1 MAAPMP
7 KQGGSAKSFS
17 LYDFDTDLRA
27 RVAQLAAAERRTLSA
42 QIQVLLTEALAA
54 RSKNQE

>member
-1 MAAPMP
+1 MP